1 MAKRK
6 RSRSSGRNFVA
17 IPFAG
22 SLALGTLA
30 DDSVISVQI
39 TVGEFTDDLFVMS
52 TDIRFGVNGH
62 TGGEGPIL
70 LGLSHSDYTV
80 AEIIE
85 AIDVEL
91 LGKGDKIEQERAR
104 RLVRKLG
111 IYDVGATTEA
121 VTISKD
127 EIGKRHKLKWPI
139 GIGNSIDLWARNK
152 SGASLTTGQIVS
164 FTGTLYGRWL

>member
-6 RSRSSGRNFVA
+6 RSRSGRNFVA

-22 SLALGTLA
+22 SLALGALA
-30 DDSVISVQI
+30 DDAVISVQV

-52 TDIRFGVNGH
+52 LDVRFGENGH
-62 TGGEGPIL
+62 AAGEGPIL

-85 AIDVEL
+85 AIDIEL

-104 RLVRKLG
+104 RLVRKFGL
-111 IYDVGATTEA
+111 YDVGAVGDA
-121 VTISKD
+121 VVISKD
-127 EIGKRHKLKWPI
+127 EIGRRHKLNWPI
-139 GIGNSIDLWARNK
+139 GIGNSLDLWARNK
-152 SGASLTTGQIVS
+152 SGATLTTGQIVS
-164 FTGTLYGRWL
+164 FSGTLYGRWQ